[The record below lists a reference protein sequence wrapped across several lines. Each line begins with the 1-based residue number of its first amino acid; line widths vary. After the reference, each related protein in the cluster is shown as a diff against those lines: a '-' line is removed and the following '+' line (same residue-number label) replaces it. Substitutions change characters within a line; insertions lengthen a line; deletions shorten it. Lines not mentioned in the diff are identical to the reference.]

1 LEPNSVTSNNL
12 EWKKS
17 KGPISDLN
25 KYLIKQEEVCI
36 VVKERKIS
44 SHMDN
49 ILIIS
54 AEPGMG
60 KSTILDKLVS
70 KSNSNMF
77 YLKIVLNNF
86 KETLNDL
93 KEQKIKYNDEDVL
106 KFILKKLLK
115 KEKLE
120 FSILNKLV

>member
-1 LEPNSVTSNNL
+1 
-12 EWKKS
+12 
-17 KGPISDLN
+17 
-25 KYLIKQEEVCI
+25 
-36 VVKERKIS
+36 
-44 SHMDN
+44 MDN